1 MKNNT
6 YELTTL
12 RAEAYVLIMEN
23 AQLTAQ
29 YQSEL
34 KALNE
39 RYKPQFDTSQS
50 RLNALQTREAELVE
64 RDTKLVD
71 APKD

>member
-1 MKNNT
+1 MKHNT
-6 YELTTL
+6 DELTAI
-12 RAEAYVLIMEN
+12 RADAYLLIMEN

-29 YQSEL
+29 YQAEL

-50 RLNALQTREAELVE
+50 RLNALQTREAELVAE
-64 RDTKLVD
+64 TKD
-71 APKD
+71 